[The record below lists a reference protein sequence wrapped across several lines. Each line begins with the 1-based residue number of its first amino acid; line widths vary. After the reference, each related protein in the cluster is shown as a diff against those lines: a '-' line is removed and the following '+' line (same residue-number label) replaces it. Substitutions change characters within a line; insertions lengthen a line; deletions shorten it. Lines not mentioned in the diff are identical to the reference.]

1 MFMQKKKN
9 VLSKL
14 FFSKL
19 FFLLS
24 VISILFLVGV
34 FLNGYN
40 ENRATNQNLESL
52 KKEIED
58 LEKDNQ
64 EFSRLIEYFNSS
76 SFVEKEAREKLGL
89 KKDGEKVVAV
99 LENNDYKKDGNN
111 QIVEKNIE
119 NKKSIF
125 LPKLWKDYFFKI
137 KK

>member
-1 MFMQKKKN
+1 MQKKKN
-9 VLSKL
+9 ILSKL

-19 FFLLS
+19 FFILS
-24 VISILFLVGV
+24 IILILFLIWF
-34 FLNGYN
+34 FLKGYN

-89 KKDGEKVVAV
+89 KKNGEKVVAV
-99 LENNDYKKDGNN
+99 SENNNYRKDEDN

-125 LPKLWKDYFFKI
+125 LPKLWMDYFFKI

>member
-1 MFMQKKKN
+1 MQKKKN

>member
-1 MFMQKKKN
+1 MEKKKN

-24 VISILFLVGV
+24 IILILLLAWFFLK
-34 FLNGYN
+34 GYN

-89 KKDGEKVVAV
+89 KKNGEKVVAIS
-99 LENNDYKKDGNN
+99 ENNNYKKDEND

-119 NKKSIF
+119 NRKSIF
-125 LPKLWKDYFFKI
+125 LPKLWMDYFFKI

>member
-1 MFMQKKKN
+1 MQKKKN

-24 VISILFLVGV
+24 IILILLLVWFFLK
-34 FLNGYN
+34 GYN

-76 SFVEKEAREKLGL
+76 SFIEKEAREKLGL
-89 KKDGEKVVAV
+89 KKDGEKVVV
-99 LENNDYKKDGNN
+99 VPENNDYRQDQNN
-111 QIVEKNIE
+111 KIAEKNIE
-119 NKKSIF
+119 NKKNIF

-137 KK
+137 ER

>member
-1 MFMQKKKN
+1 MVKKKN
-9 VLSKL
+9 ILSRL

-19 FFLLS
+19 FFILS
-24 VISILFLVGV
+24 TILILFLVWI
-34 FLNGYN
+34 FLKGYN

-89 KKDGEKVVAV
+89 KKEDEKVIAV
-99 LENNDYKKDGNN
+99 TENNNYNN
-111 QIVEKNIE
+111 EQDSEILEKNIGSKE
-119 NKKSIF
+119 NIF
-125 LPKLWKDYFFKI
+125 LPKLWIDYFLKI
-137 KK
+137 EK